1 MASFEDVDLSPKRIS
16 TQFERRLEPAKTS
29 IAGQHT
35 AELKMMNTQNMK
47 NVHKTRTMKV
57 PTAPENSEDQAVHRV
72 LSFANASKN
81 ATSKTHDG
89 RSDAEKVKDTQPNR
103 DFDQEP
109 LKNEEVVLEVPLK
122 GSSKA
127 TGSKASR
134 PHLEI
139 DLSKLK
145 QESADEDNEYMETER
160 IDVKVEITLKDSQ
173 EVKLMSTVKVDQ
185 KGDVIPSVQRRFAE
199 D

>member
-1 MASFEDVDLSPKRIS
+1 MASFEDVDLSPKRTS

-29 IAGQHT
+29 IANQNT

-57 PTAPENSEDQAVHRV
+57 PTQNAAEISGDAPVHRV
-72 LSFANASKN
+72 LSFANASKT
-81 ATSKTHDG
+81 AASKTQDG
-89 RSDAEKVKDTQPNR
+89 RSDAEKLKETQPNG
-103 DFDQEP
+103 DFGQEIIRHD
-109 LKNEEVVLEVPLK
+109 EIVLEGPLK
-122 GSSKA
+122 GSSKQ
-127 TGSKASR
+127 TKSKHSK

-145 QESADEDNEYMETER
+145 QESAEEENEDMETER

-173 EVKLMSTVKVDQ
+173 DIKLMSTVKVEQRADP
-185 KGDVIPSVQRRFAE
+185 IPSV
-199 D
+199 